1 MVHIK
6 ESSKERKE
14 TAGSQHMQLY
24 RRFCSRS
31 PSGVGGS
38 PCLDRLSPAAAKMST
53 GLQLGEGGWR
63 KGNAVPGTSFDL
75 QF

>member
-6 ESSKERKE
+6 ESSKERKA

-24 RRFCSRS
+24 RRFCSQS
-31 PSGVGGS
+31 LSGVGGS
-38 PCLDRLSPAAAKMST
+38 PCLDRLSPATAKMSA

-63 KGNAVPGTSFDL
+63 KGKAAPGTSLNL